1 MAEKTKFWY
10 LRNFNIFE
18 GLDEETL
25 QDVDKIAAM
34 CTFKSNDPIYFPA
47 EPSHSIF
54 FLKQGH
60 VKISRLSEEGK
71 EIILDIIGPGE
82 IFGELSPAGD
92 NENRNEIAV
101 AIGEVLICTMH
112 RSDFEKMLRKYPELN
127 FRVTKE
133 VGNRLRKVE
142 ERVTELVFK
151 DVKKRIAS
159 FLVRYAEE
167 FGTIKSG
174 IITIKPPLSHQEL
187 GFLTGTAR
195 QTVTTT
201 LNELRTQGI
210 IDFDRKV
217 ITVND
222 MTTLKKIGS

>member
-10 LRNFNIFE
+10 LKHFNIFE
-18 GLDEETL
+18 GLDDETL
-25 QDVDKIAAM
+25 KDVDKIAAM
-34 CTFKSNDPIYFPA
+34 CTFKTNDQIYFPA
-47 EPSHSIF
+47 EPSHAIF
-54 FLKQGH
+54 FLKKGH
-60 VKISRLSEEGK
+60 VKISRLSEDGD
-71 EIILDIIGPGE
+71 EIILDVIGPGE
-82 IFGELSPAGD
+82 VFGELLSAGD
-92 NENRNEIAV
+92 NEERNEMAV

-127 FRVTKE
+127 FRITKE
-133 VGNRLRKVE
+133 VGARLRKVE

-187 GFLTGTAR
+187 GFLTGAAR

-201 LNELRTQGI
+201 LNELRKQGI
-210 IDFDRKV
+210 IDFDRKQ

-222 MTTLKKIGS
+222 ISALKKAGE

>member
-10 LRNFNIFE
+10 LRHFNIFE

-25 QDVDKIAAM
+25 KAVDKLAAM
-34 CTFKSNDPIYFPA
+34 CTFKTNDSIYFPA
-47 EPSHSIF
+47 EPSRCIY
-54 FLKQGH
+54 FLKKGH
-60 VKISRLSEEGK
+60 VKISRLSEDGK
-71 EIILDIIGPGE
+71 EIILDIVGPGE
-82 IFGELSPAGD
+82 VFGELLQVD
-92 NENRNEIAV
+92 DTDERNEIAT
-101 AIGEVLICTMH
+101 AIGEVLICNMP
-112 RSDFEKMLRKYPELN
+112 RSDFEKMLKKYPELN

-133 VGNRLRKVE
+133 VGTRLRKVE

-174 IITIKPPLSHQEL
+174 IITVKPPLSHQEL
-187 GFLTGTAR
+187 GFLTGAAR

-201 LNELRTQGI
+201 LNDLRTQGV
-210 IDFDRKV
+210 IDFDRKQIV
-217 ITVND
+217 IND
-222 MTTLKKIGS
+222 IGALKKVGK

>member
-1 MAEKTKFWY
+1 MAEKSKFWY
-10 LRNFNIFE
+10 LRHFNIFE

-25 QDVDKIAAM
+25 KAVDKLANM
-34 CTFKSNDPIYFPA
+34 CTFKTNDPIYFPA
-47 EPSHSIF
+47 EPSHCIY
-54 FLKQGH
+54 FLKKGH
-60 VKISRLSEEGK
+60 VKISRISEDGK

-82 IFGELSPAGD
+82 VFGELLQPD
-92 NENRNEIAV
+92 DKEERNEIAT
-101 AIGEVLICTMH
+101 AIGEVLICNML

-133 VGNRLRKVE
+133 VGTRLRKVE

-167 FGTIKSG
+167 FGVIKSG
-174 IITIKPPLSHQEL
+174 IITIKPSLSHQEL
-187 GFLTGTAR
+187 GFLTGASR
-195 QTVTTT
+195 QTVTTI
-201 LNELRTQGI
+201 LNDLRTQGI
-210 IDFDRKV
+210 IDFDRKQ

-222 MTTLKKIGS
+222 VSRLKKIGN